1 MDMILL
7 KSYVSKIGPLTLLTR
22 GTGICTHTPNLVFWL
37 KRVKRGSGTHFFFLF
52 NAFHEKLASPQHLIL
67 FD

>member
-22 GTGICTHTPNLVFWL
+22 GTGICTHTPNLAFWL
-37 KRVKRGSGTHFFFLF
+37 KRDSRTHFFFLF